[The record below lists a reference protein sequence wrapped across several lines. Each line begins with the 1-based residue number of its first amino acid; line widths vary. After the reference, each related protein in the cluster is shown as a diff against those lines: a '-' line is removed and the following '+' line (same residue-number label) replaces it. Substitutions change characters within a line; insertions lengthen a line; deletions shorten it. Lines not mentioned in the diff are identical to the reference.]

1 MRSEAVK
8 CLRGLIGALV
18 LSVTSVAVAN
28 PHHSKPIVRADCKVV
43 DVRLTPTADG
53 EGSALQLR
61 TTDSKDV
68 KLQLEIPDGRGG
80 GTARATSNATL
91 VAGAGWQT
99 HRTFATLAW
108 GGEATFGVRVFGAS
122 CENDTGSCQSS
133 VQVAAVAIAPI
144 GQAWAL

>member
-1 MRSEAVK
+1 MA
-8 CLRGLIGALV
+8 
-18 LSVTSVAVAN
+18 SVAA
-28 PHHSKPIVRADCKVV
+28 ADATIDGHPVYTLSCGHAECEM
-43 DVRLTPTADG
+43 TALAAQLADYPSLAG
-53 EGSALQLR
+53 QSIYLALQLR

-68 KLQLEIPDGRGG
+68 KLQLEIDDGRSG
-80 GTARATSNATL
+80 GTARATSNATF

-108 GGEATFGVRVFGAS
+108 GGEARFGVRVFGAS
-122 CENDTGSCQSS
+122 CENDSCQSS

>member
-1 MRSEAVK
+1 MEQGTA
-8 CLRGLIGALV
+8 
-18 LSVTSVAVAN
+18 SVAA
-28 PHHSKPIVRADCKVV
+28 ADATIDGHPVYTLSCGHAECEMTV
-43 DVRLTPTADG
+43 LAAQLADYPSLAG
-53 EGSALQLR
+53 QSIYLALQLR

-68 KLQLEIPDGRGG
+68 KLQLEIDDGRGG
-80 GTARATSNATL
+80 GTARTSNATL

-99 HRTFATLAW
+99 HRTFAMLAW

-122 CENDTGSCQSS
+122 CENDSCQSS

>member
-1 MRSEAVK
+1 MAAADATIDGHPVYTLSCGHAE
-8 CLRGLIGALV
+8 CEMTALAAQ
-18 LSVTSVAVAN
+18 LADYPSLAGQSVFF
-28 PHHSKPIVRADCKVV
+28 
-43 DVRLTPTADG
+43 
-53 EGSALQLR
+53 ALQLR

-68 KLQLEIPDGRGG
+68 KLQLEIADGRSG

-108 GGEATFGVRVFGAS
+108 GGEATFGVRVFGAG
-122 CENDTGSCQSS
+122 CENDSCQSS